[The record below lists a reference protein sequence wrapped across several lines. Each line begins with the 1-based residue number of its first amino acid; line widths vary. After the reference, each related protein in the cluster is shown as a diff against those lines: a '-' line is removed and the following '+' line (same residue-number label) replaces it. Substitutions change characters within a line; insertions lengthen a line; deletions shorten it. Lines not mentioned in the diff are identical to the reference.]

1 MMRSLLAACLVV
13 ALAGCGGDGGEW
25 KSGSDETIISP
36 DGSRTVTSIQTRTQ
50 NGKSVSRK
58 TETTVT
64 NDGKTTVRK
73 YEKQGEAEW
82 IQVEPPAD
90 K

>member
-1 MMRSLLAACLVV
+1 MRPLLAVCFVV
-13 ALAGCGGDGGEW
+13 ALAGCGGGGEW
-25 KSGSDETIISP
+25 KSGSDETVFSP
-36 DGSRTVTSIQTRTQ
+36 DGSRTETSIQIEIR

-64 NDGKTTVRK
+64 KDGKTTVRK
-73 YEKQGEAEW
+73 YEKQGEDEW
-82 IQVEPPAD
+82 IPVELPAG